1 MEVGVL
7 HEQAPMAENGPGIV
21 PGKDGMAT
29 IKDVAGR
36 AGVSTATVSYVINKS
51 KFVSTELVE
60 RVLRAIKEL
69 NYLPSALARGLR
81 VGRTMTLGL
90 LMDDISNRF
99 GAEFTRG
106 LEDMACRSEYSVI
119 ISDLHKDMVDET
131 KSLDLLL
138 EKQVDGIIYSGYGKL
153 EERLLHLWEGGL
165 PVIAVDKPLS
175 TPLIP
180 SILVNHKA
188 ATTFVLEYLRDLGH
202 SHIVY
207 VAGLVKNPVTK
218 IRADAFKAFMHTNRL
233 DGNEPSIQYGDYSLE
248 HGYQT
253 ARRLFEKKASTTA
266 IYCGDDLIAFGVIA
280 GLKSRGV
287 RVPHDIS
294 VVSFG
299 NDPIA
304 QYFDP
309 PLTTVDYPMSAMG
322 GRAFSLFRSLI
333 GRGEHSE
340 WNIVL
345 PTELVVRQ
353 SAARPPA

>member
-1 MEVGVL
+1 
-7 HEQAPMAENGPGIV
+7 
-21 PGKDGMAT
+21 MAT
-29 IKDVAGR
+29 IKDVAVR

-51 KFVSTELVE
+51 KFVSSELVE
-60 RVLRAIKEL
+60 RVQKAIREL

-106 LEDMACRSEYSVI
+106 LEDRACRSEYSVI
-119 ISDLHKDMVDET
+119 ISDLHKDMVDEK
-131 KSLDLLL
+131 KSLNLLL
-138 EKQVDGIIYSGYGKL
+138 EKQVDGLIYSGYGEL
-153 EERLLHLWEGGL
+153 EERLLHLWEDGL

-175 TPLIP
+175 TPAIP
-180 SILVNHKA
+180 SILVNHRD
-188 ATTFVLEYLRDLGH
+188 ATTHILEYLRGLGH

-207 VAGLVKNPVTK
+207 VAGLLKNPVTH
-218 IRADAFKAFMHTNRL
+218 IRSHAFKSFMQSNHL
-233 DGNEPSIQYGDYSLE
+233 DGTGSSIQYGDYSLE

-253 ARRLFEKKASTTA
+253 ARRLFEKKSPATA

-280 GLKSRGV
+280 GLKSRGI
-287 RVPHDIS
+287 RVPRDVS

-304 QYFDP
+304 RYFDP

-322 GRAFSLFRSLI
+322 ARAFDLFRSLI
-333 GRGEHSE
+333 GRGEHSD
-340 WNIVL
+340 WNVVL
-345 PTELVVRQ
+345 PTELIVRE
-353 SAARPPA
+353 SAAPPPA

>member
-1 MEVGVL
+1 
-7 HEQAPMAENGPGIV
+7 
-21 PGKDGMAT
+21 MAT

-51 KFVSTELVE
+51 KFVSSELVE
-60 RVLRAIKEL
+60 RVQRAIKDL
-69 NYLPSALARGLR
+69 DYLPSALARGLR

-131 KSLDLLL
+131 TSLDLLL

-153 EERLLHLWEGGL
+153 EKRLLQLWKGGL
-165 PVIAVDKPLS
+165 PIVAVDKPLATS
-175 TPLIP
+175 LIP
-180 SILVNHKA
+180 SILVNHEA
-188 ATTFVLEYLRDLGH
+188 ATRSVLTYLHGLGH
-202 SHIVY
+202 RHIAY
-207 VAGLVKNPVTK
+207 VAGLVKNPVTR
-218 IRADAFKAFMHTNRL
+218 IRSDAFTSFMLENRL
-233 DGNEPSIQYGDYSLE
+233 DGKDPSIHYGDYSLD
-248 HGYQT
+248 HGYKS
-253 ARRLFEKKASTTA
+253 ARHIFQKKSATTA

-280 GLKSRGV
+280 GLKSRAI
-287 RVPHDIS
+287 RVPRDVS

-322 GRAFSLFRSLI
+322 GRAFSLFKSLI
-333 GRGEHSE
+333 AGGDSVER
-340 WNIVL
+340 NIIL
-345 PTELVVRQ
+345 PTELIVRE
-353 SAARPPA
+353 SAGPAQR